1 MDIYLERF
9 CKYDG
14 PREFFPEFR
23 ELLCALSLRTFC
35 GDYIT
40 EDKLLLLPIIT
51 TELPLLWSWSI
62 SIIIPYT
69 KTWYGKKIADDTMKI
84 LRIVLLW
91 LKHINENNGTLNVLW
106 MNGFI

>member
-40 EDKLLLLPIIT
+40 EDQIALVADNYYRVTAAGVGQFPDHY
-51 TELPLLWSWSI
+51 SI
-62 SIIIPYT
+62 HQN
-69 KTWYGKKIADDTMKI
+69 
-84 LRIVLLW
+84 LVR
-91 LKHINENNGTLNVLW
+91 
-106 MNGFI
+106 